1 MKATKIPP
9 LFTISR
15 HYWMIVIL
23 LFLMI
28 ILIWRAAQLHISNQE
43 FLQNQGDAR
52 VIRNIPISA
61 HRGMLLDRNH
71 QPLAISVPTE
81 SVWVN
86 PQLLEGEQRWQ
97 KLLQLL
103 NKPIESLKDFL
114 NDKMTKEFVYVKRHL
129 SPQLAENIRNLKMP
143 GVFLQPEYQRFYPA
157 SETTAHVLGFTDI
170 DDHGLEGLEKG
181 LESRL
186 KGISGKRAIVQNRQ
200 GQPIGLAG
208 ELHEAKAGE
217 TLQLTIDRRLSDS
230 AHQILKNAVRQHHA
244 KSGSAVILDAKNGDV
259 LAMVNQPDY
268 NPNNREQRPP
278 VNFYRNR
285 AMTDVFEPG
294 STMKPFT
301 IAAALESGKYSQ
313 YSTVD
318 TGSGELELGEFTIN
332 DAAGY
337 GQLDLTKIIQKS
349 SNIGAAKIAL
359 SLKSEQLWNLLYYA
373 GFGVKSQNAFLG
385 EVSGFVPYFS
395 DWNHARH
402 ASIGFGYGLNVTLL
416 QLAHSYTAFTNEG
429 FLPAIRFVVDKEKQ
443 PISVIKVMKPQ
454 TAKSVLNMLEKVVSP
469 EGTGNEASVEGYRV
483 GGKTGT
489 ARKTIRGAYV
499 NNRYFSLFVGVAPLS
514 KPRLVVAVLIDEP
527 NDEYYGGKVAAPVFS
542 QIMADA
548 LHLLNIPPDVK

>member
-15 HYWMIVIL
+15 HYWMVAIL
-23 LFLMI
+23 LFLI
-28 ILIWRAAQLHISNQE
+28 GILIYRAVQLHISNQE
-43 FLQNQGDAR
+43 FLQNQGNAR
-52 VIRNIPISA
+52 VIRNTPIAA
-61 HRGMLLDRNH
+61 HRGMLLDRNN

-86 PQLLEGEQRWQ
+86 PQLLEGEQQWQ

-103 NKPIESLKDFL
+103 NKPVENLKEFI
-114 NDKMTKEFVYVKRHL
+114 NDKITKEFIYLKRHL
-129 SPQLAENIRNLKMP
+129 SPQAADNIRNLKMS
-143 GVFLQPEYQRFYPA
+143 GVFLQREYRRYYPA

-170 DDHGLEGLEKG
+170 DDRGLEGLEKG
-181 LESRL
+181 LEKRL
-186 KGISGKRAIVQNRQ
+186 KGISGHRGIIQNRQ

-208 ELHEAKAGE
+208 KFHEAKAGE

-230 AHQILKNAVRQHHA
+230 AHRILKSAVREHRA
-244 KSGSAVILDAKNGDV
+244 KSGSVVVLDAKNGDI

-268 NPNNREQRPP
+268 NPNNREHRPTS
-278 VNFYRNR
+278 FYRNR

-301 IAAALESGKYSQ
+301 IAAALESSKYSPH
-313 YSTVD
+313 SMVD
-318 TGSGELELGEFTIN
+318 TGNGELELDEFTIR
-332 DAAGY
+332 DGHGY
-337 GQLDLTKIIQKS
+337 GQIDLSKIIQKS
-349 SNIGAAKIAL
+349 SNIGAAKVAL

-373 GFGVKSQNAFLG
+373 GFGVKSQNDFQG

-395 DWNHARH
+395 DWQPTLH

-416 QLAHSYTAFTNEG
+416 QLAHAYAAFANEG
-429 FLPAIRFVVDKEKQ
+429 LLPAVRFIIEKDAQPLSVV
-443 PISVIKVMKPQ
+443 KVMKPE
-454 TAKSVLNMLEKVVSP
+454 TAKAVLNMLEKVISP
-469 EGTGNEASVEGYRV
+469 EGTGNEAAVEGYRV

-489 ARKTIRGAYV
+489 ARKTIHGSYA
-499 NNRYFSLFVGVAPLS
+499 NNRYFSLFVGIAPLS

-548 LHLLNIPPDVK
+548 LHLLNIPPDAK

>member
-15 HYWMIVIL
+15 HYWMIFIL
-23 LFLMI
+23 LFLMG
-28 ILIWRAAQLHISNQE
+28 ILIYRAVQLHISNQE
-43 FLQNQGDAR
+43 FLQNQGNAR
-52 VIRNIPISA
+52 VIRNIPIAA
-61 HRGMLLDRNH
+61 HRGMLLDRNS

-86 PQLLEGEQRWQ
+86 PQLLEDEQQWQ

-103 NKPIESLKDFL
+103 NKPAENLKEFV
-114 NDKMTKEFVYVKRHL
+114 NDKITKEFIYLKRHL
-129 SPQLAENIRNLKMP
+129 SPQLTENIRNLKMS
-143 GVFLQPEYQRFYPA
+143 GIFLQREYRRYYPA

-170 DDHGLEGLEKG
+170 DDRGLEGLEKG
-181 LESRL
+181 LEKRL
-186 KGISGKRAIVQNRQ
+186 KGISGQRAIIQDRQ
-200 GQPIGLAG
+200 ARPIGLAG
-208 ELHEAKAGE
+208 KFHEAKAGE

-230 AHQILKNAVRQHHA
+230 AHRILKNAVREHRA
-244 KSGSAVILDAKNGDV
+244 KSGSVVILDAKNGDI

-268 NPNNREQRPP
+268 NPNNREHRPTS
-278 VNFYRNR
+278 FYRNR

-301 IAAALESGKYSQ
+301 IAAALESGKYSPH
-313 YSTVD
+313 SMVD
-318 TGSGELELGEFTIN
+318 TGNGELELDEFTIR
-332 DAAGY
+332 DSHGY
-337 GQLDLTKIIQKS
+337 GQLELSKIIQKS

-373 GFGVKSQNAFLG
+373 GFGVKSRSDFPG

-395 DWNHARH
+395 DWQPTLH

-416 QLAHSYTAFTNEG
+416 QLAHAYSAFANEG
-429 FLPAIRFVVDKEKQ
+429 FLPAIRFIIEKDAQ
-443 PISVIKVMKPQ
+443 PLSVIKVMKPQ
-454 TAKSVLNMLEKVVSP
+454 TAKNVLNMLEKVISP
-469 EGTGNEASVEGYRV
+469 EGTGNEAAVEGYRV

-489 ARKTIRGAYV
+489 ARKTIHGSYA
-499 NNRYFSLFVGVAPLS
+499 NNRYFSLFVGIAPLS

-548 LHLLNIPPDVK
+548 LHLLNIPPDAK

>member
-15 HYWMIVIL
+15 HYWMVAIL
-23 LFLMI
+23 LFLMG
-28 ILIWRAAQLHISNQE
+28 ILIYRAVQLHISNQE
-43 FLQNQGDAR
+43 FLQNQGNAR
-52 VIRNIPISA
+52 VIRNIPIAA
-61 HRGMLLDRNH
+61 HRGMLLDRNN

-86 PQLLEGEQRWQ
+86 PQLLEDEQQWQ

-103 NKPIESLKDFL
+103 NKPAENLKEFI
-114 NDKMTKEFVYVKRHL
+114 NDKITKEFIYLKRHL
-129 SPQLAENIRNLKMP
+129 SPQVAENIRNLKMS
-143 GVFLQPEYQRFYPA
+143 GVFLQREYRRYYPA

-170 DDHGLEGLEKG
+170 DDRGLEGLEKG
-181 LESRL
+181 LENRL
-186 KGISGKRAIVQNRQ
+186 KGISGHRAIIQNRQ

-208 ELHEAKAGE
+208 KFHEAKAGE

-230 AHQILKNAVRQHHA
+230 AHRILKSAVREHRA
-244 KSGSAVILDAKNGDV
+244 KSGSVVILDAKNGDI

-268 NPNNREQRPP
+268 NPNNREHRPTS
-278 VNFYRNR
+278 FYRNR

-301 IAAALESGKYSQ
+301 IAAALENGKYSPH
-313 YSTVD
+313 SMID
-318 TGSGELELGEFTIN
+318 TGNGELELDEFTIR
-332 DAAGY
+332 DGHGY
-337 GQLDLTKIIQKS
+337 GQLDLSKIIQKS
-349 SNIGAAKIAL
+349 SNIGAAKVAL

-373 GFGVKSQNAFLG
+373 GFGVKSQNVFLG

-395 DWNHARH
+395 DWRPTLH

-416 QLAHSYTAFTNEG
+416 QLAHAYSAFANEG
-429 FLPAIRFVVDKEKQ
+429 LLPAVRFIIEKEAQ
-443 PISVIKVMKPQ
+443 PLSVIKVTKPE
-454 TAKSVLNMLEKVVSP
+454 TAKNILNMLEKVISP
-469 EGTGNEASVEGYRV
+469 EGTGNEATVEGYRV

-489 ARKTIRGAYV
+489 ARKTIHGSYA
-499 NNRYFSLFVGVAPLS
+499 NNRYFSLFVGIAPLS

-548 LHLLNIPPDVK
+548 LHLLNIPPDAK

>member
-15 HYWMIVIL
+15 HYWMGAIL
-23 LFLMI
+23 LFLMG
-28 ILIWRAAQLHISNQE
+28 ILVWRAVQLHISNQE
-43 FLQNQGDAR
+43 FLQNQGNAR
-52 VIRNIPISA
+52 MIRNMPIAA
-61 HRGMLLDRNH
+61 HRGMLLDRNN

-86 PQLLEGEQRWQ
+86 PQLLEDEQQWQ

-103 NKPIESLKDFL
+103 NKPAEHLKDFL
-114 NDKMTKEFVYVKRHL
+114 NDKINKEFIYLKRHL
-129 SPQLAENIRNLKMP
+129 SPQLADNIRNLKME
-143 GVFLQPEYQRFYPA
+143 GIFLQPEYRRFYPA

-181 LESRL
+181 LENRL

-200 GQPIGLAG
+200 GQPIGLIG

-230 AHQILKNAVRQHHA
+230 AHRILKNAVREHRA
-244 KSGSAVILDAKNGDV
+244 KSGSVVVLDAKNGDV

-268 NPNNREQRPP
+268 NPNNREQRPIS
-278 VNFYRNR
+278 FYRNR

-301 IAAALESGKYSQ
+301 IAAALETGKYSQ
-313 YSTVD
+313 HSTID
-318 TGSGELELGEFTIN
+318 TGSGELEIDEFIIN
-332 DAAGY
+332 DATGY

-349 SNIGAAKIAL
+349 SNIGAAKVAL
-359 SLKSEQLWNLLYYA
+359 SLKPEQLWNLLYYA
-373 GFGVKSQNAFLG
+373 GFGIKSQNVFAG
-385 EVSGFVPYFS
+385 EVSGFVPYYS
-395 DWNHARH
+395 DWNHSNH

-416 QLAHSYTAFTNEG
+416 QLAHGYTAFANDG
-429 FLPAIRFVVDKEKQ
+429 FLPAIRFTIEKEPQ

-454 TAKSVLNMLEKVVSP
+454 TAKSILNMLEKVVSP
-469 EGTGNEASVEGYRV
+469 EGTGNEASIEGYRV

-489 ARKTIRGAYV
+489 ARKTVRGSYA
-499 NNRYFSLFVGVAPLS
+499 NNRYFSLFVGIAPLS

-548 LHLLNIPPDVK
+548 LHLLNIPPDAK